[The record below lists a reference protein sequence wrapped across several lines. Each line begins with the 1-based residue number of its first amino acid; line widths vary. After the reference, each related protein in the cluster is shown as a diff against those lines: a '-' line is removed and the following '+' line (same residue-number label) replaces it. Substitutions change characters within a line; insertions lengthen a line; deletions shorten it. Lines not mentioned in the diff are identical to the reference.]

1 MYAMVV
7 QMFIAYLFEFSTA
20 IIQAFYK
27 LSTYE
32 WIVTRIPR
40 KLSAVLSRDY
50 LRTHFFKSYFS
61 LSSFMICN

>member
-20 IIQAFYK
+20 IIQDFYK

-32 WIVTRIPR
+32 WIITRIPR
-40 KLSAVLSRDY
+40 KLSAVLSRDH
-50 LRTHFFKSYFS
+50 LRTHFLNPTFHFHHS
-61 LSSFMICN
+61 